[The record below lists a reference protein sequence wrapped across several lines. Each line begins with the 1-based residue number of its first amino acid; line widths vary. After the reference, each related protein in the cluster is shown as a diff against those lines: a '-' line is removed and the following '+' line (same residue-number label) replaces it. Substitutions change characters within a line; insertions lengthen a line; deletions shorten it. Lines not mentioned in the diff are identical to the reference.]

1 MSYYTDNN
9 NFNDGN
15 MNYDKKN
22 HHHNHKSPKS
32 SSLSSYKN
40 NTNNNITKNYHNN
53 PSPHTI
59 SETTIAMTIS
69 TPTCI
74 TPTPTPTQIYTLAS
88 WKDSNM
94 VKYFD
99 MRFNFPCHYFLR
111 LEETTSFYSNK
122 FHLIKHQKIKYY
134 TTAITTSSN
143 SSLMYNFLR

>member
-1 MSYYTDNN
+1 MT
-9 NFNDGN
+9 
-15 MNYDKKN
+15 KKIITATIN
-22 HHHNHKSPKS
+22 HQNHLHYHHI
-32 SSLSSYKN
+32 KN
-40 NTNNNITKNYHNN
+40 NTNNNITKSYHNN

-59 SETTIAMTIS
+59 SETTIAITIS

-74 TPTPTPTQIYTLAS
+74 TQIYTLAS

-143 SSLMYNFLR
+143 SSLLYEFLR